1 MTSFGNKYGRKSV
14 TWKVSTAGRKYFK
27 LEDLAA
33 QYAPDKRY
41 IIDCMFI
48 NTKSQYGDAP
58 VVGVADVKEPYMVNL
73 PKHLLNEVRD
83 MISDVEA
90 IEAIQL
96 GRAGFTIRIYNPK
109 GSNRVCYTVDWVDID
124 QPGDLPF

>member
-58 VVGVADVKEPYMVNL
+58 VVGVAEVKEPYMVNL

-109 GSNRVCYTVDWVDID
+109 GSNRNCYTVDWCDII